1 MELFLRKMENAFGI
15 KSLRVNL
22 QSDKKMFQELIYSK
36 NGSFKTSFSNVLYN
50 LNNGTPENI
59 IDRLTTE
66 KCNLDICILEDDK
79 EIHSF
84 NNRFIVFSREIYEQN
99 AKLLSDYSVE
109 LETLTID
116 KKSSEYIRELLN
128 EETIEIK
135 LQIDHY
141 LKGTGLNFESM
152 LNMFSNMEDGYLD
165 RIINLLNIIINHKEN
180 DISEINIKK
189 IYQKAYDIV
198 DQNEFQNKI
207 SNYIHVLE
215 NKVNA
220 QLFDDGFNETNCLAF
235 ASTIEKTKY
244 LSENKSRGLFIKDKI
259 YYDIVDV
266 KKMFQEE
273 INKISKD
280 PEIIEQSKEITKL
293 IGKTKES
300 ENLKESI
307 KKNPLLVKQLSI
319 GRKNII
325 LSYLKK
331 SNIDF
336 IYWLEV
342 IKKAKKELNRV
353 LKTAKTKQTDF
364 ERAIEIYKNR
374 FHPIFNIE
382 IVDKAESMLGI
393 KTPTIAFYHKRSA
406 NIAVSEPKLNQILSS
421 GEKTTLNILKFIVEY
436 ENNKKYN
443 PFIILDDIVETF
455 DYSNRYAFIEYI
467 NDLVNLS
474 VPVIVMTH
482 NFEFFKTVGKRIPKL
497 RKSVATANSNG
508 VIDIQ
513 VNNRINKNMEEI
525 LKCNNIY
532 D

>member
-1 MELFLRKMENAFGI
+1 MELFLRKIENAFGI
-15 KSLRVNL
+15 KSLQVNL

-84 NNRFIVFSREIYEQN
+84 DNRFIVFSREIYEQN

-220 QLFDDGFNETNCLAF
+220 QLFDDGFNETTCLAF

-244 LSENKSRGLFIKDKI
+244 LSEDKSRGLFIKDKI

-266 KKMFQEE
+266 KKCF
-273 INKISKD
+273 KR
-280 PEIIEQSKEITKL
+280 KL
-293 IGKTKES
+293 IKYQK
-300 ENLKESI
+300 
-307 KKNPLLVKQLSI
+307 
-319 GRKNII
+319 
-325 LSYLKK
+325 
-331 SNIDF
+331 
-336 IYWLEV
+336 
-342 IKKAKKELNRV
+342 
-353 LKTAKTKQTDF
+353 
-364 ERAIEIYKNR
+364 
-374 FHPIFNIE
+374 
-382 IVDKAESMLGI
+382 
-393 KTPTIAFYHKRSA
+393 
-406 NIAVSEPKLNQILSS
+406 
-421 GEKTTLNILKFIVEY
+421 ILKLL
-436 ENNKKYN
+436 NKVK
-443 PFIILDDIVETF
+443 
-455 DYSNRYAFIEYI
+455 
-467 NDLVNLS
+467 
-474 VPVIVMTH
+474 
-482 NFEFFKTVGKRIPKL
+482 KL
-497 RKSVATANSNG
+497 LN
-508 VIDIQ
+508 
-513 VNNRINKNMEEI
+513 
-525 LKCNNIY
+525 
-532 D
+532 